1 MDANGNWICGSLD
14 PTTVTSVKIS
24 GNYRFGVDAGRFAY
38 RIGVEIF
45 CCVIKFPV
53 IGELL

>member
-1 MDANGNWICGSLD
+1 MDSNGNWICGSLY
-14 PTTVTSVKIS
+14 PATVTSVKIS
-24 GNYRFGVDAGRFAY
+24 GNYRFGVDAGRFGY